1 VDGRSAP
8 ADLRRS
14 ESRDC
19 PACGHESSQ
28 WAYLAHGFPHVT
40 CSACGTLFVSP
51 LPSADVVQATYL
63 RPDYHPSSDDT
74 FARMASEGHARA
86 HAVAEL
92 LERPVMGARVVEVGC
107 GYGYFLDAAR
117 EQGMRTVGVDPARS
131 AARARER
138 GHEVHA
144 TWLEEFEPSAMFDAL
159 ALFEVLEHL
168 PEPFAALVHMRE
180 WLAPGAVLALSTPSY
195 SGAPARLLGRKF
207 PLVTPPDHLE
217 LFTKRGLAELLDRA
231 GFEPV
236 RWTSFSNL
244 DDAAIARGLQ
254 RFALGRSK
262 PAATVASVLGKLGA
276 VPARWLDRVGL
287 GTSFEVYARRRG

>member
-1 VDGRSAP
+1 MP
-8 ADLRRS
+8 
-14 ESRDC
+14 
-19 PACGHESSQ
+19 Q

-40 CSACGTLFVSP
+40 CTACGTLFVSP
-51 LPSADVVQATYL
+51 LPSAEVVQATYL

-86 HAVAEL
+86 RAVAEL

-117 EQGMRTVGVDPARS
+117 EQGMVTVGVDPAQS
-131 AARARER
+131 AKRARER

-144 TWLEEFEPSAMFDAL
+144 SWLEDFRPGAMFDVL

-168 PEPFAALVHMRE
+168 PEPFAALLHMRE

-195 SGAPARLLGRKF
+195 SGAPARVLGRKF

-217 LFTKRGLAELLDRA
+217 LFTKRGLAALLDRA

-244 DDAAIARGLQ
+244 DGDAIARGLQ
-254 RFALGRSK
+254 RFALGSSK
-262 PAATVASVLGKLGA
+262 PAATVASVLGRLGA
-276 VPARWLDRVGL
+276 APARWLDRAGL
-287 GTSFEVYARRRG
+287 GTSFEVYARWRG